1 MHHERTHPS
10 LESRLFGSRQ
20 HFLGLRKASKNV
32 VLELVLDAF
41 MLPMQWYSS
50 ASGRAGYGFMNNF
63 QMRVVNERL
72 EIRARVPFRLLSNS
86 MEVHRRSYIG
96 FPTERLED
104 LRLQRGHQD

>member
-1 MHHERTHPS
+1 
-10 LESRLFGSRQ
+10 
-20 HFLGLRKASKNV
+20 
-32 VLELVLDAF
+32 

-72 EIRARVPFRLLSNS
+72 EIRARVPFRLLSDS
-86 MEVHRRSYIG
+86 VEVHRRSYIG

-104 LRLQRGHQD
+104 LQLQRGHQDPDIIIMKEPIPLAARLHSAYHIIRTCPIAPDAREQSQ